1 MGAEP
6 WSYFVPFETSV
17 EDALHKLRRRVFESG
32 QYRGSELKPQ
42 SPEEALVNMEDS
54 GTASI
59 LDIMQISATPDF
71 CSVCPL
77 PPAKLERFFGTE
89 RPTHAVVASKLGFYE
104 EIDRG
109 QGIYVVVYKD
119 DFADEYFFAGYS
131 FD

>member
-6 WSYFVPFETSV
+6 WSYFVPYEANV
-17 EDALHKLRRRVFESG
+17 ADALHKLRVSVFESG
-32 QYRGSELKPQ
+32 RYRGSELKPQ

-77 PPAKLERFFGTE
+77 PPTKLERIFGSQ
-89 RPTHAVVASKLGFYE
+89 RPTHAAVATQQGYYG

>member
-6 WSYFVPFETSV
+6 WSYFVPFETNV
-17 EDALHKLRRRVFESG
+17 ADALHKLRISVFESG
-32 QYRGSELKPQ
+32 NYRGSELKPQ

-77 PPAKLERFFGTE
+77 PEAKLERFFGTV
-89 RPTHAVVASKLGFYE
+89 RPTHAIVASKLGFYE

>member
-6 WSYFVPFETSV
+6 WSYFVPYEANV
-17 EDALHKLRRRVFESG
+17 EDALHELRRRVFEAG
-32 QYRGSELKPQ
+32 EYRGSELKPQ
-42 SPEEALVNMEDS
+42 TPEEAIVNAEDV

-77 PPAKLERFFGTE
+77 PEAKLERFFGSAQ
-89 RPTHAVVASKLGFYE
+89 PTHAMVAGKLGFYE

-119 DFADEYFFAGYS
+119 ERPDEYFFAGYS

>member
-6 WSYFVPFETSV
+6 WSYFVPFETNV
-17 EDALHKLRRRVFESG
+17 ADALHKLRISVFESG
-32 QYRGSELKPQ
+32 NYRGSELKPQ

-77 PPAKLERFFGTE
+77 PEAKLQRFFGTD

-119 DFADEYFFAGYS
+119 EFADEYFFAGYS